1 MSLMSDTPVEIERIY
16 IPVKRQ
22 REVDPKKVDAIAES
36 ILEEGLQQPIQ
47 VRYDADKDR
56 YVLVSGLQRLEAM
69 KALGES
75 KIPCL
80 IVRAR
85 KH

>member
-1 MSLMSDTPVEIERIY
+1 MSLMTETPVPIEQIY
-16 IPVKRQ
+16 VPVKRQ
-22 REVDPKKVDAIAES
+22 RDVDAKKVDALAES

-47 VRYDADKDR
+47 VRYEAEKDR

-75 KIPCL
+75 TAPCL

>member
-1 MSLMSDTPVEIERIY
+1 MSLMTETPVPIDQIY
-16 IPVKRQ
+16 VPVKRQ
-22 REVDPKKVDAIAES
+22 REIDSGKVDAIAES

-47 VRYDADKDR
+47 VRYEAEKER

-69 KALGES
+69 KALGERT
-75 KIPCL
+75 IPCL